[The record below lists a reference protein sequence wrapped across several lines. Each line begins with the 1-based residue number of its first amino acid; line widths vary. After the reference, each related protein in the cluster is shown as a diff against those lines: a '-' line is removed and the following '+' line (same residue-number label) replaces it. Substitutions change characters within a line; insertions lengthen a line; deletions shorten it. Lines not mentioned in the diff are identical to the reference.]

1 MRRSV
6 IGGASLVF
14 HKYHEAHVTRIQ
26 KSHWCRETRT
36 FQQDAPGKMVTE
48 IIGMDANALYLWC
61 ISQNMPCGEL
71 KQVEMS
77 RYDPDFFGFMC
88 VDICVQEQDYTKFA
102 EFPPIF
108 KHEDNKLVS
117 GFSGTNVV
125 LHTDFL
131 AWYVAHGL
139 VITKVYYGISAIKAR
154 PFKQFEL
161 DVSNARRQGDRD
173 KEGSGMLA
181 DMAKLV
187 GNSAFGQNCMNKE
200 KFTNCRILMTEKTID
215 SAVRNPLLMDIRQFA
230 GTEAYECEFSK
241 NSVKQDVAIQVAV
254 AIFQLSKLRMLQF
267 YYDFM
272 VPRIGTDNF
281 QYMEMDTDSAYFAVS
296 SDVTDASFT
305 DPEWFVHDKFSARTP
320 GLFKVEARGRAMTC
334 LTSKMYSLL
343 KWDGGDKAAHKGIS
357 KKTNTNI
364 RFEDFKKV
372 LLTQEANNVENMSFR
387 FDKNLR
393 EMRTHMQKKIGLN
406 FSYKKRGTFEDNI
419 GTYPIYF

>member
-1 MRRSV
+1 
-6 IGGASLVF
+6 
-14 HKYHEAHVTRIQ
+14 
-26 KSHWCRETRT
+26 
-36 FQQDAPGKMVTE
+36 
-48 IIGMDANALYLWC
+48 
-61 ISQNMPCGEL
+61 
-71 KQVEMS
+71 
-77 RYDPDFFGFMC
+77 
-88 VDICVQEQDYTKFA
+88 
-102 EFPPIF
+102 
-108 KHEDNKLVS
+108 
-117 GFSGTNVV
+117 
-125 LHTDFL
+125 
-131 AWYVAHGL
+131 
-139 VITKVYYGISAIKAR
+139 
-154 PFKQFEL
+154 
-161 DVSNARRQGDRD
+161 
-173 KEGSGMLA
+173 MLA

-272 VPRIGTDNF
+272 VPRIGNDNF
-281 QYMEMDTDSAYFAVS
+281 QYMEMDTDSAYFAVT

-406 FSYKKRGTFEDNI
+406 FSYKKRGTFDDNI